1 MDIRIFTKKTIKEKR
16 QPITDEYIWRKE
28 RSGRNKAIDEEAQVY
43 FKSDE
48 ENAF

>member
-1 MDIRIFTKKTIKEKR
+1 MDIRISKRIIKRKKPR
-16 QPITDEYIWRKE
+16 TDEYIWRKE